1 MKDWKQNSSALKKK
15 KKKFKQGYPS
25 PLIID
30 KYVLKLHLRETYVF
44 SLSLRGYSYHVI
56 EM

>member
-1 MKDWKQNSSALKKK
+1 MKNWKQNSSALKKK

-44 SLSLRGYSYHVI
+44 SLSLRGYSYHII